1 MNTMFSSVFNSI
13 DPSFSPLPYPL
24 FFFPS
29 RQHKEALRTLL
40 QGLKTRSGLL
50 ILTGEQG
57 LGKTT
62 VCRLLLDRLGH
73 HIKQAFIFH
82 ASPTR
87 DALIQNIS
95 DDFGLPTTG
104 NATQDRDDGLNPFL
118 FCNRLDG
125 SDTIVII
132 DDTSI
137 FSSDYLDVMGTFFQ
151 PESQP
156 EPLMLI
162 VFVGGEAISHFQ
174 LAG

>member
-1 MNTMFSSVFNSI
+1 M
-13 DPSFSPLPYPL
+13 PSP
-24 FFFPS
+24 
-29 RQHKEALRTLL
+29 
-40 QGLKTRSGLL
+40 
-50 ILTGEQG
+50 I
-57 LGKTT
+57 
-62 VCRLLLDRLGH
+62 
-73 HIKQAFIFH
+73 
-82 ASPTR
+82 R

-104 NATQDRDDGLNPFL
+104 NATQDRDDVLNPFL